1 MQQVKNQKTPKSP
14 REIAISRAI
23 RMLTNLL
30 RTVVFLLQNGVY
42 VIGFR
47 GRRIESGFDVIVVQ
61 VVASP
66 YLQTLFTDAMWLKQ
80 RHTGALTV
88 HTWFA
93 ERFGIRIEWEEA
105 CPH

>member
-1 MQQVKNQKTPKSP
+1 MQAKDTKAQKSP

-30 RTVVFLLQNGVY
+30 RTVVFLLQNGIY

-47 GRRIESGFDVIVVQ
+47 GRRVESGFDRIVVQ
-61 VVASP
+61 VAASP
-66 YLQTLFTDAMWLKQ
+66 YLQTLFADAMWLKQ

-93 ERFGIRIEWEEA
+93 ERFGIRIEWEEVCA
-105 CPH
+105 H